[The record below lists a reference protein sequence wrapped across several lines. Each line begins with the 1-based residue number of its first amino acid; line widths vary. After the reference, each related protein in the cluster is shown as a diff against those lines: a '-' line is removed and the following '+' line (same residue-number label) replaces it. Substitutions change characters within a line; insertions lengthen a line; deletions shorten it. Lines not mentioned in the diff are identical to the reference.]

1 METGPPRVS
10 IDRYDSGS
18 YVVRPLGY
26 DEDVRARMA
35 TVVGRRWDKKGRFW
49 TVPATTQMLD
59 RLHALFGSTM
69 TCLDPSLE
77 RTAVV
82 RERMRRELV
91 MRKYSPETVRSYLR
105 HNGDLLRFAGCG
117 ADEVD
122 NDEVH
127 RYLLHLVEDRNV
139 STSTLNQVISALRFQ
154 YGRVMGRK
162 FMYDVGRPRKDRRL
176 PVVLSRDEVV
186 RLLAV
191 TRNPK
196 HRTALALIYSSG
208 LRVSEAVGLRPE
220 DIDPERH
227 CILVRSGKGRK
238 DRYTPLSAHALA
250 LLRDYV
256 RAYQPEAWLFPGRDG
271 AHLTERSVQRAF
283 KTGLRRA
290 GVVKRATVHCLRH
303 SFATHLLE
311 DGVDLRYIQEILGHK
326 SSRTTEIY
334 THVARGDILKI
345 TSPLDR
351 FTSSIEEHRM
361 DAKGDAGP

>member
-1 METGPPRVS
+1 MESGTPRVS
-10 IDRYDSGS
+10 IEKYDSDS
-18 YVVRPLGY
+18 FIVTPLGY
-26 DEDVRARMA
+26 DEGVRDRMS
-35 TVVGRRWDKKGRFW
+35 TVTGRRWDKKGRFW
-49 TVPATTQMLD
+49 LVPATAQMLD
-59 RLHALFGSTM
+59 RLHALFGRTM
-69 TCLDPSLE
+69 TCLDPSLG

-82 RERMRRELV
+82 RDRMRRELV
-91 MRKYSPETVRSYLR
+91 SRRYSPETVRSYLR
-105 HNGDLLRFAGCG
+105 HNDDLLRFACCG

-122 NDEVH
+122 NEEVR
-127 RYLLHLVEDRNV
+127 RYLTHLVENRNV
-139 STSTLNQVISALRFQ
+139 SASTLNQAISALRFQ
-154 YGRVMGRK
+154 YGRIMGRK
-162 FMYDVGRPRKDRRL
+162 FMYDVERPRKDRRL
-176 PVVLSRDEVV
+176 PVVLSRDEVA

-191 TRNPK
+191 TRTPK

-238 DRYTPLSAHALA
+238 DRYTPLSVYALA

-256 RAYQPEAWLFPGRDG
+256 RAYQPDAWLFPGRDG

-283 KTGLRRA
+283 KLSLQRA
-290 GVVKRATVHCLRH
+290 GIGKRASVHCLRH

-334 THVARGDILKI
+334 THVARSDILKI

-351 FTSSIEEHRM
+351 FMTSIEEQRT
-361 DAKGDAGP
+361 DTKGDAGS